1 MGGMKVYE
9 LEFVRLLPAF
19 MRDDEAAIALSKAM
33 NRLIG
38 EPSKRLK
45 TLRVWDNI
53 DNLNEAECDEL
64 AWELDVDWY
73 DSTGMSLEEKRAT
86 LKIAQQIKRK
96 RGTKWAVE
104 RLISAYF
111 GEGYIMEW
119 YEMYGTPYTFVAL
132 TTNAHITAQNYEK
145 FVEAVKAAKNVR
157 SHLAGIF
164 YFWQQGPD
172 PGVEYALD
180 SSLHRYNFV
189 KCGTRP
195 RIATVG
201 FIVKQSIE
209 TEPEEKLHLYGFPR
223 SGTIICGTHPRPGT
237 LGAAAKNEIAAEG
250 SADHIRYN
258 FNRRAGTY
266 PRPGILGAVV
276 NPGIEATPETDPQL
290 YGFTGAGTI
299 TCGTYPRPGTLGHT
313 LQKPIGSNL
322 ETELTGYGYK
332 GAGSLACGTY
342 PRTMAVG
349 ATIAEKA
356 AVAARLFCGAYGFIK
371 CGTRGTGTKG
381 ATITNKAAT
390 AAGLTCA
397 AYSFVRC
404 GTRRCGE

>member
-1 MGGMKVYE
+1 MGGMKVSE
-9 LEFVRLLPAF
+9 LEFLRLLPAF

-104 RLISAYF
+104 QLISAYF
-111 GEGYIMEW
+111 GEGYLMEW

-172 PGVEYALD
+172 PGVEYALG

-237 LGAAAKNEIAAEG
+237 LGAAAKNEIAVEG

-266 PRPGILGAVV
+266 PRPGILGAVIK
-276 NPGIEATPETDPQL
+276 PGIEATPETDPQL
-290 YGFTGAGTI
+290 YGFTGAGTT

-356 AVAARLFCGAYGFIK
+356 AAAARLFCGAYGFIK

>member
-1 MGGMKVYE
+1 MGGMKVSE

-237 LGAAAKNEIAAEG
+237 LGAAAKNEIAVEG

-266 PRPGILGAVV
+266 PRPGILGAVIK
-276 NPGIEATPETDPQL
+276 PGIEATPETDPQL
-290 YGFTGAGTI
+290 YGFTGAGTT

-356 AVAARLFCGAYGFIK
+356 AAAARLFCGAYGFIK

>member
-1 MGGMKVYE
+1 ME
-9 LEFVRLLPAF
+9 
-19 MRDDEAAIALSKAM
+19 
-33 NRLIG
+33 
-38 EPSKRLK
+38 
-45 TLRVWDNI
+45 
-53 DNLNEAECDEL
+53 
-64 AWELDVDWY
+64 
-73 DSTGMSLEEKRAT
+73 
-86 LKIAQQIKRK
+86 Q
-96 RGTKWAVE
+96 
-104 RLISAYF
+104 LISAYF

-209 TEPEEKLHLYGFPR
+209 TEPEEKLHLYGFPH

-237 LGAAAKNEIAAEG
+237 LGAAAKNEIAVEGTAEP
-250 SADHIRYN
+250 IRYG
-258 FNRRAGTY
+258 FGRMAGTY
-266 PRPGILGAVV
+266 PQPGTLGAVV
-276 NPGIEATPETDPQL
+276 RQNIEAAPETDPQL
-290 YGFTGAGTI
+290 YGFTSAGTI
-299 TCGTYPRPGTLGHT
+299 TCGTYPRPGTLGRV
-313 LQKPIGSNL
+313 LQNPIGAEL
-322 ETELTGYGYK
+322 ETELTGYRYK

-342 PRTMAVG
+342 PRILSVG
-349 ATIAEKA
+349 ASIARKMEA
-356 AVAARLFCGAYGFIK
+356 AAGLFCGAYGFVK
-371 CGTRGTGTKG
+371 CGTRGAGTKG
-381 ATITNKAAT
+381 AVITNKAAT
-390 AAGLTCA
+390 AANLTSA